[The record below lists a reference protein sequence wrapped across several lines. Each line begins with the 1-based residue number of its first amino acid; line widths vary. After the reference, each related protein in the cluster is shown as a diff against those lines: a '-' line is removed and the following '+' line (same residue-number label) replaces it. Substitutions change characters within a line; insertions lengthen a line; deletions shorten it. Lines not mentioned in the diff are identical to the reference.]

1 MISSLTS
8 KISSALKSSPQNGN
22 DNSTHAG
29 ETEIFR
35 NRFILGT
42 VTITLSY
49 FFVHDQRILNTF
61 SIYLGI
67 AILLWITQKRN
78 LLPSNVRL
86 TIGLLLESVMG
97 FYLLKLDSAG
107 LAFIYPMYLW
117 TILGNGFRFGVKWLA
132 LASLFTSLSFALT
145 IYTQPF
151 WQQNLGLSISLLVAL
166 IVIPAYCSSLIKK
179 LSQAKEKAEMANRA
193 KSYFLASVSHE
204 LRTPLNA
211 IIGYGTHLSE
221 MNLSPSHLKMVNSSV
236 SAGQYLLQL
245 IEQLLQLGK
254 SDTQND
260 KIEMEDFNVTDI
272 LVESRDI
279 LNIRAQE
286 KGLDLILQSETNS
299 YDHYNGPV
307 KEIKNLILNITSN
320 AIKFTEHGKIIIRSS
335 VKDNNGKLSLLLSI
349 TDTGIGIDN
358 KNISNIFEPFQQA
371 DNTIMERFGGTGL
384 GLAICKQI
392 IDALGGTISVDSEI
406 GQGSV
411 FKLSIPITPAEASHA
426 EEVNANIMCTKIIS
440 LGKEKE
446 DTLLQAQC
454 SGQYFITH
462 YDCSSVKSISDKIS
476 EIDLEEYDIA
486 LLDQSIVGDIDSS
499 EAFWKPFQQ
508 SKTACVLMSDNENI
522 DIHKINIQASFAS
535 ILSPATSFNSFRQA
549 MKIGSSFIDNSVLE
563 QIYEDNEDVE
573 AASIKSASAE
583 NNNNKNILVV
593 DDNRTNRMV
602 LESILLSDGFN
613 VSLVNDGD
621 EALQIL
627 EEKSFDVML
636 IDVNMPRLN
645 GIEATKLWRHME
657 AGDGHLPIIGVTA
670 DATEET
676 LEKCL
681 NAGMDERITKPVEAK
696 KLISKVRDYC
706 NNIASSENK
715 SSNHEAKTTCSIIDK
730 VDETI
735 IDLSRIDYLESIGN
749 RDFVRLVIDSYCDET
764 KDIIAQLHSEDGPC
778 NLEAFRFATH
788 ALKSSANNIGAF
800 KLSEICKKYE
810 SIIESE
816 YLGNESHHID
826 ALMSELKNAEKN
838 IEILRAHYC
847 ETDNDLNS
855 AING

>member
-1 MISSLTS
+1 MLLSFTR
-8 KISSALKSSPQNGN
+8 KILSALKRPSQNGD

-49 FFVHDQRILNTF
+49 FFIHDQRILNTF
-61 SIYLGI
+61 SIYLGT
-67 AILLWITQKRN
+67 AILLWVTQKKN

-132 LASLFTSLSFALT
+132 LASLITSISFALT
-145 IYTQPF
+145 IYTESF
-151 WQQNLGLSISLLVAL
+151 WQQNLGLSIALLVAL

-179 LSQAKEKAEMANRA
+179 LSQAKEKAETANRA

-260 KIEMEDFNVTDI
+260 KIEMENFNVTDI

-279 LNIRAQE
+279 LNFRAQE
-286 KGLDLILQSETNS
+286 KGLELILQSETNS
-299 YDHYNGPV
+299 HGHYNGPV

-335 VKDNNGKLSLLLSI
+335 VRDTNGQLSLILSI
-349 TDTGIGIDN
+349 TDTGIGIDT
-358 KNISNIFEPFQQA
+358 KNSSDIFEPFQQA

-392 IDALGGTISVDSEI
+392 MDALGGTISVDSEL

-411 FKLSIPITPAEASHA
+411 FKLSIPITQTEESHT
-426 EEVNANIMCTKIIS
+426 EESYANSLRTKIIS

-462 YDCSSVKSISDKIS
+462 YDCSSVDSINEKIS
-476 EIDLEEYDIA
+476 GIDLDEYDIA
-486 LLDQSIVGDIDSS
+486 LLDQSLVGDIDSS
-499 EAFWKPFQQ
+499 EEFWKPFQQ
-508 SKTACVLMSDNENI
+508 SKTACVLMSDDEDI

-535 ILSPATSFNSFRQA
+535 ILSPAMSFNSFRQA
-549 MKIGSSFIDNSVLE
+549 MKIGSSFIDKSIPE
-563 QIYEDNEDVE
+563 QIYEDSENIEHI
-573 AASIKSASAE
+573 SIESD
-583 NNNNKNILVV
+583 NNKNILVV
-593 DDNRTNRMV
+593 DDNRTNRLV

-627 EEKSFDVML
+627 EEKSFDLML

-657 AGDGHLPIIGVTA
+657 AGNGHLPIIGVTA

-676 LEKCL
+676 LEKCIA
-681 NAGMDERITKPVEAK
+681 AGMDERITKPVEAK
-696 KLISKVRDYC
+696 SLIIKVREYC
-706 NNIASSENK
+706 NNSELSENK
-715 SSNHEAKTTCSIIDK
+715 NQSEDDKSSNLNIDGI
-730 VDETI
+730 DTNI

-749 RDFVRLVIDSYCDET
+749 KDFVRLVIDSYSDET
-764 KDIIAQLHSEDGPC
+764 REMIAQLHNDDGPC
-778 NLEAFRFATH
+778 DLEAFRFISH

-800 KLSEICKKYE
+800 KLSTLCKKYE
-810 SIIESE
+810 SI
-816 YLGNESHHID
+816 NEDKYKNNEGHHID
-826 ALMSELKNAEKN
+826 ALISELDSAEKN
-838 IEILRAHYC
+838 IEILRTHYC
-847 ETDNDLNS
+847 EAENSLNS
-855 AING
+855 AINSL

>member
-1 MISSLTS
+1 MLLSFTR
-8 KISSALKSSPQNGN
+8 KISSILKKPSQNGN

-35 NRFILGT
+35 NRFILGS
-42 VTITLSY
+42 VTILLSY
-49 FFVHDQRILNTF
+49 FFVHDERILNTF
-61 SIYLGI
+61 SIYLGT
-67 AILLWITQKRN
+67 AILLWITQRNN

-132 LASLFTSLSFALT
+132 LASLITSISFALT
-145 IYTQPF
+145 IYTEPF
-151 WQQNLGLSISLLVAL
+151 WQQNLGLSIALLVAL

-179 LSQAKEKAEMANRA
+179 LSQAKEKAESANRA

-221 MNLSPSHLKMVNSSV
+221 MNLSPSHLKMINSSV

-245 IEQLLQLGK
+245 IDQLLQLGK
-254 SDTQND
+254 SDTQNN
-260 KIEMEDFNVTDI
+260 KIEMEDFNVIDI

-286 KGLDLILQSETNS
+286 KGLELILQSETNS
-299 YDHYNGPV
+299 HDHYNGPV

-335 VKDNNGKLSLLLSI
+335 VRENNDQLSLILSI
-349 TDTGIGIDN
+349 ADTGIGIDN
-358 KNISNIFEPFQQA
+358 KNCNDIFEPFQQA
-371 DNTIMERFGGTGL
+371 DNTIMQRFGGTGL

-392 IDALGGTISVDSEI
+392 TDALGGTISVDSEL

-411 FKLSIPITPAEASHA
+411 FKLTIPIAPALASHT
-426 EEVNANIMCTKIIS
+426 EELNANILCTKIIS

-462 YDCSSVKSISDKIS
+462 YDCPTIDSITEKVR
-476 EIDLEEYDIA
+476 EIDLDEYDIV
-486 LLDQSIVGDIDSS
+486 LLDQSLVGDIDSG
-499 EAFWKPFQQ
+499 EEFWKPFQK
-508 SKTACVLMSDNENI
+508 SKTACILMSDNEDI

-549 MKIGSSFIDNSVLE
+549 MKIGSSFIDKSIQEN
-563 QIYEDNEDVE
+563 IYDKSQNVE
-573 AASIKSASAE
+573 TLTFGD
-583 NNNNKNILVV
+583 NNKNILVV

-602 LESILLSDGFN
+602 LESILLNDGFN
-613 VSLVNDGD
+613 VTLVNDGD
-621 EALQIL
+621 EALEML
-627 EEKSFDVML
+627 EEKSFDAML

-657 AGDGHLPIIGVTA
+657 GGNAHLPIIGVTA

-681 NAGMDERITKPVEAK
+681 EAGMDERITKPVEAK
-696 KLISKVRDYC
+696 KLIAKVKEYC
-706 NNIASSENK
+706 NSS
-715 SSNHEAKTTCSIIDK
+715 KTSEKKIDDK
-730 VDETI
+730 KEKTVHDFINDIDREI

-749 RDFVRLVIDSYCDET
+749 KDFVRLVIDSYFDET
-764 KDIIAQLHSEDGPC
+764 RDIIAQLHNEDGPC
-778 NLEAFRFATH
+778 NLEAFRFVTH
-788 ALKSSANNIGAF
+788 ALKSSANNIGAIR
-800 KLSEICKKYE
+800 LSEICKKYE
-810 SIIESE
+810 NFNESD
-816 YLGNESHHID
+816 YNGNESHHIN
-826 ALMSELKNAEKN
+826 ALMTELDRAEKN

-847 ETDNDLNS
+847 ETVNGLKNAVND
-855 AING
+855 